1 MENIRAFFNL
11 VEEYLSHYEE
21 VIKYKTDFDKYP
33 TFGNLDYFDTCDIT
47 YKIAS
52 KLFSINKDDRS
63 IYAKLIIEL
72 LEIECSTIGLYDY
85 EEEVEYYQK
94 QTGENTWHT
103 SIKPIDGYEKTSKT
117 VYIRECGPER
127 IKCNVGCIDCDID
140 FFIQTVFSLFLDFG
154 IDISSIINSICDES
168 SILKD
173 ICNGA
178 IKYGK
183 RGSIEINK
191 IRKQR
196 NPITA
201 NQQYDTIKALLNAAG
216 WEGADN
222 TKIAEF
228 VAWLVNGSQ
237 TYIRQYILS
246 GESRDR
252 DKKNADSMLI
262 KEKFKL
268 IGMNYNNGEIK
279 KQ

>member
-1 MENIRAFFNL
+1 M
-11 VEEYLSHYEE
+11 H
-21 VIKYKTDFDKYP
+21 
-33 TFGNLDYFDTCDIT
+33 
-47 YKIAS
+47 
-52 KLFSINKDDRS
+52 LF
-63 IYAKLIIEL
+63 
-72 LEIECSTIGLYDY
+72 
-85 EEEVEYYQK
+85 
-94 QTGENTWHT
+94 WH
-103 SIKPIDGYEKTSKT
+103 
-117 VYIRECGPER
+117 R
-127 IKCNVGCIDCDID
+127 

-173 ICNGA
+173 IYNDA

-183 RGSIEINK
+183 RSSIEINK

-228 VAWLVNGSQ
+228 VAWLVNGSP

-246 GESRDR
+246 GESRDK
-252 DKKNADSMLI
+252 DKKNADSKLI
-262 KEKFKL
+262 EEKFKL
-268 IGMNYNNGEIK
+268 IGMSYNDGEIK
-279 KQ
+279 K

>member
-72 LEIECSTIGLYDY
+72 LELECSTIGLYDY
-85 EEEVEYYQK
+85 EEEVEFYQK
-94 QTGENTWHT
+94 RTGENTWHT
-103 SIKPIDGYEKTSKT
+103 SIKPIDGYEKTFQT
-117 VYIRECGPER
+117 IYIRECGPER
-127 IKCNVGCIDCDID
+127 IKCSVGCINDDIY

-173 ICNGA
+173 ICNDA

-216 WEGADN
+216 WKGADN

>member
-1 MENIRAFFNL
+1 MENIRAFFNM
-11 VEEYLSHYEE
+11 VGEHLSKYEE
-21 VIKYKTDFDKYP
+21 VIENKTDFEKHP
-33 TFGNLDYFDTCDIT
+33 TFGNLDYFDTCDIN

-52 KLFSINKDDRS
+52 KLFSMNKDDRS

-72 LEIECSTIGLYDY
+72 LETECSAVGLYDY
-85 EEEVEYYQK
+85 KEDVEYYQK

-103 SIKPIDGYEKTSKT
+103 SIKPIDGYEKTSQT
-117 VYIRECGPER
+117 EYIMECGPER
-127 IKCNVGCIDCDID
+127 IKCNVGCIDSDIY
-140 FFIQTVFSLFLDFG
+140 FFIQKVFSLFLDFG
-154 IDISSIINSICDES
+154 IDISSIINNICDES

-173 ICNGA
+173 ICNDA

-183 RGSIEINK
+183 RSSIEINK

-228 VAWLVNGSQ
+228 VAWFPNLHSSIHI
-237 TYIRQYILS
+237 IR
-246 GESRDR
+246 R
-252 DKKNADSMLI
+252 K
-262 KEKFKL
+262 
-268 IGMNYNNGEIK
+268 
-279 KQ
+279 

>member
-1 MENIRAFFNL
+1 MENIRAFFNM
-11 VEEYLSHYEE
+11 VEEYLTHYKEIIE
-21 VIKYKTDFDKYP
+21 YKSDFTKYP
-33 TFGNLDYFDTCDIT
+33 TYGNLDYYDTCDIT

-52 KLFSINKDDRS
+52 KLFSMNKDDRS

-72 LEIECSTIGLYDY
+72 LETECSVIGLYDY
-85 EEEVEYYQK
+85 EEDVEYYHK
-94 QTGENTWHT
+94 QIGENTWDT
-103 SIKPIDGYEKTSKT
+103 SIKPIDGYEKTFQT

-127 IKCNVGCIDCDID
+127 IKCDVGCIYSDID

-173 ICNGA
+173 IYNDA
-178 IKYGK
+178 VKYGK
-183 RGSIEINK
+183 RSSIEINK

-228 VAWLVNGSQ
+228 VAWLVNGSP

-246 GESRDR
+246 GESRDK
-252 DKKNADSMLI
+252 DKKNADSKLI
-262 KEKFKL
+262 EEKFKL
-268 IGMNYNNGEIK
+268 IGMSYNDGEIK
-279 KQ
+279 K